1 MNNTYLWLVKKI
13 ILYKVRSKSGDI
25 GDRTSVRMYI
35 ISVVFIFSHISYE
48 RKKEYYPFE
57 GNTLKL
63 YFFCFQMY
71 YNGFLK
77 VLLSLSLPTHSC
89 ILCKKNIFAFLL
101 IYPHLCGKMYI

>member
-1 MNNTYLWLVKKI
+1 MYNTYLWLVKKI

-25 GDRTSVRMYI
+25 GDRTSVRIYI

-63 YFFCFQMY
+63 YFFVFKCIIT
-71 YNGFLK
+71 GF
-77 VLLSLSLPTHSC
+77 
-89 ILCKKNIFAFLL
+89 
-101 IYPHLCGKMYI
+101 